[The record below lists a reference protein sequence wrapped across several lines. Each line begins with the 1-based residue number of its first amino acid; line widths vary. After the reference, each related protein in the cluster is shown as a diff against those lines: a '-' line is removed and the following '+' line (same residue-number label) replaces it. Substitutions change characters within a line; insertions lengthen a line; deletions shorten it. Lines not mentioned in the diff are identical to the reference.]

1 MTKALVLIFLARSQ
15 AFTVVE
21 TTVSGGGSGEW
32 CTIDGYDTSSWD
44 DWYAY
49 HHCITPSE
57 AGSSFDGTTD
67 CWNACNE
74 YHPSGVEAAEYYEW
88 PAATVLE
95 VDDDDEAWGFSGG
108 DATLIYACC
117 CAAKCECTID
127 NNDAHYDDDP
137 VSASYSALLL
147 ADTISGDVIDDTC
160 VVTTSDSGRAS
171 VHAIAVLVV
180 LVCACLKT
188 LS

>member
-32 CTIDGYDTSSWD
+32 CTVDGYDGGADWD
-44 DWYAY
+44 AY

-117 CAAKCECTID
+117 CAAKCECTIE
-127 NNDAHYDDDP
+127 NLYAAYDADTQL
-137 VSASYSALLL
+137 ASYSALLL
-147 ADTISGDVIDDTC
+147 AETISGDGIDDTC
-160 VVTTSDSGRAS
+160 VVTTSDSGRTS
-171 VHAIAVLVV
+171 VHAIAVLVA
-180 LVCACLKT
+180 LVCAWL
-188 LS
+188 

>member
-1 MTKALVLIFLARSQ
+1 MNMRVLLLMFLARSQ
-15 AFTVVE
+15 AFTSVE

-32 CTIDGYDTSSWD
+32 CTVDGYDGDADWD
-44 DWYAY
+44 AY

-57 AGSSFDGTTD
+57 AGSSFDGADD

-74 YHPSGVEAAEYYEW
+74 FHHSQVEAADYYEW
-88 PAATVLE
+88 AASTVLQ
-95 VDDDDEAWGFSGG
+95 VSDDEEWGFSGG
-108 DATLIYACC
+108 DETKKYACC

-137 VSASYSALLL
+137 ISASYSALLL

-171 VHAIAVLVV
+171 VHAIAVLVA
-180 LVCACLKT
+180 LVCAWL
-188 LS
+188 

>member
-1 MTKALVLIFLARSQ
+1 MQMNMRVLLLMFLARSQ
-15 AFTVVE
+15 AFTSVE

-32 CTIDGYDTSSWD
+32 CTVDGYDDSRHWD
-44 DWYAY
+44 AY

-57 AGSSFDGTTD
+57 AGSSFDGADD

-74 YHPSGVEAAEYYEW
+74 FHHSEVEAADYYEW
-88 PAATVLE
+88 AAATVLQ
-95 VDDDDEAWGFSGG
+95 VSDDEVWGFPGG
-108 DATLIYACC
+108 DAALKYACC
-117 CAAKCECTID
+117 CAAKCECTIE
-127 NNDAHYDDDP
+127 NLYAAYDADTQL
-137 VSASYSALLL
+137 ASYSALLL
-147 ADTISGDVIDDTC
+147 AETISGDVIDDTC